1 MIFYLDL
8 NVNNGVLDI
17 LVKFFEIFDNDLFII
32 NIKFWDYVL
41 LWYNKIK
48 WMGYIKILKIK
59 NK

>member
-48 WMGYIKILKIK
+48 CMGYIKILKIK

>member
-1 MIFYLDL
+1 MIFYLNL

-17 LVKFFEIFDNDLFII
+17 LVKFFEIFDNDLFMI